1 MTPVFVSVAV
11 LCERVCGRSSER
23 VLGGGEDGRTEPA
36 VGTASQPLCVRVCV
50 SMRACVCASMRV

>member
-36 VGTASQPLCVRVCV
+36 VGTASQPLCAWVCV
-50 SMRACVCASMRV
+50 RACVCESMRV